1 MITHGGL
8 ANYINWCSRAY
19 EVQNG
24 DGSPV
29 HSPLGFDLTVT
40 SLYSPLVSGRTV
52 KLLSETDTIQ
62 ELKDEL
68 VSGRPYSLVKITP
81 AHLEAVGQLIGR
93 RRGAVRVGAFIIGGE
108 ALKAESLAAWRE
120 LAPDARFINEYGP
133 TETVVGCI
141 VYQSREE
148 RAGAVP
154 VGKPIAN
161 TQAYVLDEHLHP
173 VPVEVVGEL
182 YVGGA
187 GVARGYLNSPAMTAE
202 KFVPD
207 PFGCEPGARLYKT
220 GDLARYRADGNL
232 EYLGRTDEQVKVRG
246 YRIEPGEIESTL
258 TQHPAVR
265 ESVVVVLANQ
275 TGNRL
280 AAYVVS
286 EPGRAI
292 DIPELKRHVEERLPD
307 YMRPSTY
314 TILQSLPL
322 TPNGKLDR
330 KALPSAD
337 LVTSVSAGTEHLSAR
352 TATEE
357 ILCSVFA
364 SLLGVESVSVADDF
378 FQLGGHSLL
387 ATQLISRIRELFGV
401 ELPLKSVFAGGTV
414 ERLAGEVD
422 EAKRASRGV
431 EHKAMG
437 RVERGVEHP
446 ASYGQQRVWFFQ
458 QMEEGTDL
466 YNIAAA
472 IRIEGELDERRL
484 RGALQRVVDRQE
496 ALRTRYEE
504 RGGELVQVIEEE
516 VEMRMAVVDLR
527 EMSEER
533 GVERARRSRGEW
545 RERR

>member
-1 MITHGGL
+1 MI
-8 ANYINWCSRAY
+8 
-19 EVQNG
+19 
-24 DGSPV
+24 
-29 HSPLGFDLTVT
+29 
-40 SLYSPLVSGRTV
+40 
-52 KLLSETDTIQ
+52 
-62 ELKDEL
+62 
-68 VSGRPYSLVKITP
+68 RP
-81 AHLEAVGQLIGR
+81 R
-93 RRGAVRVGAFIIGGE
+93 
-108 ALKAESLAAWRE
+108 ALKPLRH
-120 LAPDARFINEYGP
+120 Y
-133 TETVVGCI
+133 
-141 VYQSREE
+141 
-148 RAGAVP
+148 
-154 VGKPIAN
+154 AN
-161 TQAYVLDEHLHP
+161 FPLQAKY
-173 VPVEVVGEL
+173 
-182 YVGGA
+182 
-187 GVARGYLNSPAMTAE
+187 
-202 KFVPD
+202 
-207 PFGCEPGARLYKT
+207 
-220 GDLARYRADGNL
+220 
-232 EYLGRTDEQVKVRG
+232 
-246 YRIEPGEIESTL
+246 
-258 TQHPAVR
+258 
-265 ESVVVVLANQ
+265 
-275 TGNRL
+275 NRKL
-280 AAYVVS
+280 
-286 EPGRAI
+286 
-292 DIPELKRHVEERLPD
+292 IPQLKRHVEERLPD

-337 LVTSVSAGTEHLSAR
+337 LVASVSSAAEHPSAR
-352 TATEE
+352 TPTEE

-401 ELPLKSVFAGGTV
+401 ELPLKSVFGRGRV
-414 ERLAGEVD
+414 EHLAAEVD

-446 ASYGQQRVWFFQ
+446 ASFGQQRVWFFQ

-484 RGALQRVVDRQE
+484 KRALQGVVERQE

-527 EMSEER
+527 EMSERSRE
-533 GVERARRSRGEW
+533 GGRARRSRGEW